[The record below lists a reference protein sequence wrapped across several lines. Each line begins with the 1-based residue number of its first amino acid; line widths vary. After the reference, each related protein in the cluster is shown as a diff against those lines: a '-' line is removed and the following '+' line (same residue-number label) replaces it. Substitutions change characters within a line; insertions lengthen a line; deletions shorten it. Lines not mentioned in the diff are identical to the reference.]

1 MVLTLTAAML
11 VGTPLTASAADLSEV
26 YSIQKPGLPV
36 DDEHDVNTS
45 GTGTV
50 TNTETGSSILTDNEG
65 KIKGIVLDREIV
77 EAEKGINETLTA
89 EIILDGALDVTSISG
104 NDTDDDK
111 QEEALRRLSEKIT
124 WKLGKLNA
132 NGEFVQDTSLSSTLG
147 IKIDTENENVDRRKL
162 TLIPKQGTV
171 AGKEIY
177 VQASINSSYFI
188 DKDGVVKKYAQ
199 DIGEVKALAKVSI
212 KEYTDKLTWKWEV
225 KDSGVKEPTP
235 YLNHGIDLSKYLVRE
250 PVTANDTITWAI
262 SFDSKDD
269 NGAAT
274 LTQAGLLTI
283 KKAGKNFTVYAM
295 GEKCDRHAWKVAT
308 QAGEPATAIELY
320 QIEGDNKAKITK
332 ALSVDVGKGG
342 ENGREN
348 VGKDIKVE
356 AKLIASKK
364 VVLGTDGQ
372 PATTKADADAAK
384 ANGKYKVGSKKIA
397 EGDKFIEANKDKTE
411 LVTPTGATDPV
422 QTLTITD
429 NVVWDVPA
437 KQAGIAGVTVD
448 PANDRMATITVSKDA
463 QVGSATI
470 TAKTPK
476 KSAKATVK
484 VSATLIGLK
493 ITNAEKT
500 LYSGQTLQMTYERI
514 PAGNKDSIKWE
525 IAKIDKKADPNA
537 SINGKGL
544 LTIKPTVADNA
555 EITVHLKSP
564 KKGDRAEL
572 FADPNGY
579 KIKVKQSSIDGITVT
594 ENSPVSKMVAGVG
607 VVNNKV
613 TQTKIDPKSNNTT
626 NLDIPMNARYTVDV
640 IPGSNVDSDTFTKD
654 VAVNTLTYKNSKPK
668 VVEITRSEGGKL
680 TIVPKASGTAKITV
694 SGIRATES
702 KGKTTGKAISTSFN
716 IKVSQP
722 VTTVTLNKP
731 EIVLVEK
738 KDKKGTCQN
747 LKISGLKVTFG
758 PKQANKSAEKKVAKW
773 EIQKKGDADWTPIMK
788 KDKYDTSASLTYTL
802 TTPKAGDEYTV
813 KVTTATGLTRT
824 STVKVVSPV
833 TEVALSKSP
842 VVQSSTT
849 LEYYT
854 DSASKNKQNQ
864 TRVEIGKT
872 ITVYPAI
879 NIGTKNSKIWMPAG
893 ASGEVTVSGS
903 NVTYAA
909 DEVVT
914 YTVNKKGIVSIDSK
928 TGVIKAMKDGTVKIT
943 AKTATG
949 KSTTLTVIVT
959 LPATASSGN

>member
-1 MVLTLTAAML
+1 MLQKAMVLTLTAAML

-36 DDEHDVNTS
+36 DEENDVNTS

-50 TNTETGSSILTDNEG
+50 TNTETGSSILNDNEG

-89 EIILDGALDVTSISG
+89 EIILDGALDVTSIFG
-104 NDTDDDK
+104 NDTDEGK

-295 GEKCDRHAWKVAT
+295 GERCDRHAWKVAT
-308 QAGEPATAIELY
+308 QAGEPAAAIELY
-320 QIEGDNKAKITK
+320 QIDGSTETKITK
-332 ALSVDVGKGG
+332 ALSVDVGANG
-342 ENGREN
+342 ENK
-348 VGKDIKVE
+348 GKDIKVK

-364 VVLGTDGQ
+364 VVLGTNGL
-372 PATTKADADAAK
+372 PATTVAAADEAK
-384 ANGKYKVGSKKIA
+384 ATNGKYKVGSKKIA
-397 EGDKFIEANKDKTE
+397 EGEQFIEADKAGTG
-411 LVTPTGATDPV
+411 LVTPEGAANPI

-429 NVVWDVPA
+429 DVVWNVPA

-493 ITNAEKT
+493 ITNTEKT

-525 IAKIDKKADPNA
+525 IAKIGKKANPNA

-544 LTIKPTVADNA
+544 LTIKPTVTDGD
-555 EITVHLKSP
+555 EIAVLLKSP
-564 KKGDRAEL
+564 KKGDRPEL
-572 FADPNGY
+572 FADTNGY

-640 IPGSNVDSDTFTKD
+640 IPGSNADGNTFTKD

-702 KGKTTGKAISTSFN
+702 KGKVTGKAISTSFN
-716 IKVSQP
+716 VKVSQP

-738 KDKKGTCQN
+738 KDKKGNYQN

-758 PKQANKSAEKKVAKW
+758 PKQANKSAEKKVKNW
-773 EIQKKGDADWTPIMK
+773 EIQKKGDANWTPIMK

-903 NVTYAA
+903 NGSSKVTYAA

-914 YTVNKKGIVSIDSK
+914 YTVNKKG
-928 TGVIKAMKDGTVKIT
+928 
-943 AKTATG
+943 
-949 KSTTLTVIVT
+949 L
-959 LPATASSGN
+959 